1 MNEICFG
8 IVDGS
13 RKIMIPGFI
22 DVHQHVIGG
31 GGEAGFISRTPEAH
45 LSQIVKAG
53 ITSLVGILGTDSVGR
68 DIKALY
74 AKVKRV

>member
-1 MNEICFG
+1 
-8 IVDGS
+8 
-13 RKIMIPGFI
+13 MIPGFI

-74 AKVKRV
+74 AKVKVCKCIFVFEITSFLIFL